1 MQLVQAS
8 LCGPEQQRIE
18 GKHQHT
24 REWQPRRTPI
34 RTFNRNTEVKFV
46 WWKIVFFIEICKI
59 QDKCCAQA
67 DLLHAT
73 KASQ

>member
-1 MQLVQAS
+1 MGYLQQRCMQLVQAS

-46 WWKIVFFIEICKI
+46 WWKIVFFHRNL
-59 QDKCCAQA
+59 QN
-67 DLLHAT
+67 
-73 KASQ
+73 SG